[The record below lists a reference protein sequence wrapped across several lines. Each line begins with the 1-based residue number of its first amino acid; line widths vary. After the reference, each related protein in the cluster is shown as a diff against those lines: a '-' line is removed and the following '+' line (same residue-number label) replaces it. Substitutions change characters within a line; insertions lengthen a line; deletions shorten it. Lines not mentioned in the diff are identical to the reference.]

1 MCVMPRTYEAPVH
14 SEDLLIDYGSN
25 RKTVETV
32 GEGLPE
38 LDVVSSF
45 AYENMEADTLASRG
59 KSI

>member
-1 MCVMPRTYEAPVH
+1 MH

-45 AYENMEADTLASRG
+45 AYENMEADTLASRS